1 MAMST
6 RFKDFDSKIFQPIFL
21 TYKDVVVRSQSLE
34 DHEIFNKLRDK
45 NSSTVSPYEIKDPS
59 SNPKMPLGIEYQGSP
74 VGEITIWNINEKNK
88 TCMISYWVDEE
99 FRRKKIATY
108 AVALVTDYCLVDLEM
123 QEIEAPVQEENEAS
137 KELLKKLSYTLAGY
151 ETFTGRDDIRRLHET
166 YLIVQPEN
174 GIEYKLVDFMEMM
187 SQPPVE

>member
-1 MAMST
+1 MST
-6 RFKDFDSKIFQPIFL
+6 RFKDFDGKLFQPIFL

-34 DHEIFNKLRDK
+34 DHKIFNTLRDK

-59 SNPKMPLGIEYQGSP
+59 SNPKMPLGIEYKGVP

-99 FRRKKIATY
+99 FRRNKIATY
-108 AVALVTDYCLVDLEM
+108 AVVLVTDYCLVDLEM
-123 QEIEAPVQEENEAS
+123 QEIEAPVQEGNEAS

-151 ETFTGRDDIRRLHET
+151 ETFTGKDDIRRLHET